1 MIAHR
6 INPWLENNPLSS
18 LNALQ
23 FTKHSFDSQKKT
35 GEIFKNILRPHTVD
49 PNNSTKL
56 MATTTGRARQRNRGN
71 LRIKNESGAKCLCI
85 LMDEFLGKIHQRL
98 PDYQVS
104 THVPVLKYQN
114 DDDEEEED

>member
-1 MIAHR
+1 M
-6 INPWLENNPLSS
+6 
-18 LNALQ
+18 
-23 FTKHSFDSQKKT
+23 
-35 GEIFKNILRPHTVD
+35 D

-71 LRIKNESGAKCLCI
+71 LRIKNESGAKCLCV

-114 DDDEEEED
+114 DDDDDDDEEEEEED